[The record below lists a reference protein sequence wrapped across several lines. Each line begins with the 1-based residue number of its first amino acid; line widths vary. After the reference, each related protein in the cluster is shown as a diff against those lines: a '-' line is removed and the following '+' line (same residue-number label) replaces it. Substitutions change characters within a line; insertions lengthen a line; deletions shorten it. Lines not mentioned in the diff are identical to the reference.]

1 MDEGPRARTVEERN
15 YARGGEACTH
25 LRGGQDDD
33 GLFSFRMDECRV
45 RKRRK
50 SQRTRP
56 IRRLAVQLTASA
68 AYALLASSVPSAM
81 AQASCISLTGSTACP
96 AFNASSI
103 STDSSLTGLFPFLS
117 DVTDTASF
125 DTEIN
130 NYISGGYARTK

>member
-1 MDEGPRARTVEERN
+1 MDEGARVRTEEERN
-15 YARGGEACTH
+15 YACGGEACAH
-25 LRGGQDDD
+25 FHGGQEDDV
-33 GLFSFRMDECRV
+33 LCSLRIDECRI

-56 IRRLAVQLTASA
+56 ARRRAVQLTASA

-130 NYISGGYARTK
+130 SYISGGYAQTK